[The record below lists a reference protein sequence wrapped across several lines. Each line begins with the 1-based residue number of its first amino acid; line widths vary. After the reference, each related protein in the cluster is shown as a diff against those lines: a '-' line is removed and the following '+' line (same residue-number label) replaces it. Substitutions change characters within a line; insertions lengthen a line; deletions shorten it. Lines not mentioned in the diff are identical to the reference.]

1 MNLQFAIPG
10 LYVLGLLGIGIWSS
24 RQIKTEGDYLVSGRR
39 GSLLAISGSLLA
51 TILGSSAVLGTVNL
65 VAIQGW
71 AAIWLLL
78 SGALGLFFLI
88 PFSKKVQG
96 FQVYTFPEMM
106 EKLFGNRV
114 AQLAT
119 ILIPLAWTGIVAAQ
133 FIGAAKVMTAFLPIS
148 YAPALY
154 SSAAII
160 ILYTLL
166 GGQKSVLTT
175 DGLQSL
181 FILLGLGGLVYYVSQ
196 FQGEIQPKAV
206 GGFPFNEAFSP
217 LDLLVLMG
225 TYATTYLV
233 GPDVYSRLFCAK
245 DGQTA
250 RRAVMLTSLLMIPV
264 AISLGYLGVEAIQI
278 LPDSSGKT
286 QANIILLMQEVM
298 PLWASGFLLA
308 VLWSTVM
315 SSADTTLLS
324 ASAIL
329 SLLPNPGKR
338 SLSRLQ
344 RCRIWVVITGIC
356 ATIIASLYPSIIG
369 TLLLAMTI
377 FSGGFIIP
385 TVAGLMGAKLS
396 EKRVV
401 PAVIAGASIA
411 LAGKLIAINGSPNL
425 GNAVILGAFL
435 INAIILFWPHEK
447 K

>member
-344 RCRIWVVITGIC
+344 RCRIWVVITGMC

>member
-1 MNLQFAIPG
+1 MNLQFTIPG
-10 LYVLGLLGIGIWSS
+10 LYVLGLLGIGIWSA
-24 RQIKTEGDYLVSGRR
+24 RRIKTEGDYLVSGRR

-106 EKLFGNRV
+106 EELFGPKV

-133 FIGAAKVMTAFLPIS
+133 FIGAAKVMAAFLPVS
-148 YAPALY
+148 YSFALY

-181 FILLGLGGLVYYVSQ
+181 FILLGLGSLVYYVSQ
-196 FQGEIQPKAV
+196 FQGEIQAKAV
-206 GGFPFNEAFSP
+206 GDFPFNEAFSP

-250 RRAVMLTSLLMIPV
+250 RRAVMLTAFLMIPV
-264 AISLGYLGVEAIQI
+264 TISLGYVGVEAIHI

-286 QANIILLMQEVM
+286 QANIILLMQQVM

-329 SLLPNPGKR
+329 SLLPSPEKW
-338 SLSRLQ
+338 SLNRLQ
-344 RCRIWVVITGIC
+344 RCKIWVVITGIVS
-356 ATIIASLYPSIIG
+356 TIIASVYPSIIG

-385 TVAGLMGAKLS
+385 TIAGLMGAKLS
-396 EKRVV
+396 EKRVI

-411 LAGKLIAINGSPNL
+411 LAGKLIAINGYSSP
-425 GNAVILGAFL
+425 GNAVILSAFL
-435 INAIILFWPHEK
+435 INAIILFWPYEK

>member
-65 VAIQGW
+65 VVIQGW

>member
-1 MNLQFAIPG
+1 M
-10 LYVLGLLGIGIWSS
+10 
-24 RQIKTEGDYLVSGRR
+24 
-39 GSLLAISGSLLA
+39 
-51 TILGSSAVLGTVNL
+51 
-65 VAIQGW
+65 
-71 AAIWLLL
+71 
-78 SGALGLFFLI
+78 
-88 PFSKKVQG
+88 
-96 FQVYTFPEMM
+96 
-106 EKLFGNRV
+106 
-114 AQLAT
+114 
-119 ILIPLAWTGIVAAQ
+119 
-133 FIGAAKVMTAFLPIS
+133 
-148 YAPALY
+148 
-154 SSAAII
+154 
-160 ILYTLL
+160 
-166 GGQKSVLTT
+166 
-175 DGLQSL
+175 
-181 FILLGLGGLVYYVSQ
+181 YYVSQ

-344 RCRIWVVITGIC
+344 RCRIWVVITGMC